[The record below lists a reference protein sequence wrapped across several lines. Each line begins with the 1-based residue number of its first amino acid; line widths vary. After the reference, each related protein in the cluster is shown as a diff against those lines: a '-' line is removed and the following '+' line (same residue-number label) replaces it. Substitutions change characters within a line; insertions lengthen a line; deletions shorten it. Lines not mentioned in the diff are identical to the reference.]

1 MARQILRDSAV
12 ISSIV
17 AIVNLAIYMVVDP
30 LLRKD
35 AVAKSRESTQF
46 DKGTTRLIGIVFP
59 SSWLLL
65 FLTAVL
71 DQFHLGVVEPHI
83 AFAVAG
89 GSLMAGGFCLRAVA
103 MRTLGKFFTRTL
115 RMREEQHVI
124 SHGIYRFV
132 RHPGY
137 LGDILLFGGS
147 AVATANCMTTLIILA
162 VFIPTFVR
170 RIATEERMLAET
182 FGNEYMVYKA
192 KSWRLIPFVF

>member
-1 MARQILRDSAV
+1 MTRQILRDSAV

-17 AIVNLAIYMVVDP
+17 AIVNLAIYVVVDP

-35 AVAKSRESTQF
+35 SVAKSRESTRF

-65 FLTAVL
+65 FLTAIL
-71 DQFHLGVVEPHI
+71 DQFHFGVVDPHI
-83 AFAVAG
+83 TFTVAG
-89 GSLMAGGFCLRAVA
+89 CLLMAGGFCMRAVA

-115 RMREEQHVI
+115 QMREEQHVI
-124 SHGIYRFV
+124 SHGIYRFI

-147 AVATANCMTTLIILA
+147 AVATANCMTTVIILA
-162 VFIPTFVR
+162 VFIPTFAR
-170 RIATEERMLAET
+170 RIATEERMLTET
-182 FGNEYMVYKA
+182 FGNEYLAYKT